1 MSEEQEE
8 DCGEVVST
16 GSMHAQLRL
25 QRANHQA
32 KMTLCKVLREMEL
45 WSEIPNLRQERKC
58 F

>member
-32 KMTLCKVLREMEL
+32 KMTLQSPEGDGALE
-45 WSEIPNLRQERKC
+45 
-58 F
+58 